1 MRGLR
6 LIGAGVVL
14 AALVVL
20 AVRVDKTG
28 AALREDKAQTAGRLA
43 ALVTAL
49 WPVRVEELANQGTR
63 LDSWPDADRQAV
75 WMRAMAAVGRQF
87 LVDPGQDGSAAG
99 AAQGHGAGG
108 KTEPRAA
115 DMADGAQC
123 DLNRRT
129 GLAWPANGR
138 LVAGFEQ
145 GREARQGIALAT
157 ADGETVRAAAD
168 GRVVYSG
175 VLRGLGRTVIVAHG
189 LHCHTVYACL
199 AEATVAGGES
209 VARGGALGRAGFCPP
224 TGGRGVYFELRFQE
238 KALNPAEWFV
248 ANPLSEVSGER

>member
-28 AALREDKAQTAGRLA
+28 AARREDKAQTAGRLA

-108 KTEPRAA
+108 TTEPRA
-115 DMADGAQC
+115 
-123 DLNRRT
+123 